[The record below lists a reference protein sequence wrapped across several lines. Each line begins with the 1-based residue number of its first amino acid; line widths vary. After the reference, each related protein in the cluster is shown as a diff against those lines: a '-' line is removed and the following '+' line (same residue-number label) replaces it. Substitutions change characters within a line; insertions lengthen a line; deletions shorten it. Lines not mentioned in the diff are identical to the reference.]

1 MSDEELK
8 TPPDFEFDQNEADKA
23 EIEKAIERGWP
34 LIGTLMSFVKR
45 DMGPIPKKNLYEEG
59 KKRFNYRSID
69 DVLNYAHPPLVKH
82 RVTPGME
89 ILEQTLRTEGK
100 KTHATVRIKYTF
112 TAPDGSVHASGGAG
126 EGIGYSSDMASDIA
140 MSYAV
145 KQAFTHGLALPVR
158 PKNVTDPHRDKQKE
172 PPDEPEIVVK
182 ARDLIRQARDIT
194 RLNELRGRVVG
205 TEERPS
211 AFESVH
217 QEALLQEIDAQ
228 EMKLTD

>member
-1 MSDEELK
+1 
-8 TPPDFEFDQNEADKA
+8 
-23 EIEKAIERGWP
+23 
-34 LIGTLMSFVKR
+34 
-45 DMGPIPKKNLYEEG
+45 
-59 KKRFNYRSID
+59 
-69 DVLNYAHPPLVKH
+69 
-82 RVTPGME
+82 
-89 ILEQTLRTEGK
+89 
-100 KTHATVRIKYTF
+100 
-112 TAPDGSVHASGGAG
+112 
-126 EGIGYSSDMASDIA
+126 MASDIA